1 MSTPTDD
8 EYSGDRTDDASYEDP
23 YEYVPEEYDYD
34 AAANAAIGNYLQTN
48 FPELAGDVTL
58 ATQLGGTLQKVG
70 ADAFNALKKTF
81 TNKDGSIDWRSV
93 AGAAGGLYGMY
104 QANKPQEKVGYQGG
118 IPEYTTVRERVP
130 TTYDPNRRPGSS
142 GQQYFTAPQFVK
154 KGDTTAIEAARTA
167 AVEQATALANANATN
182 PARQT
187 LPAAT
192 AVTSPAGGGT
202 AIAAT
207 PRPASSVIEDLKV
220 PTYAV
225 GGLTGLYG
233 AETESLYS
241 DNVNRKKDYAGGGLA
256 GMAKGRYLGGT
267 TDGMADKIP
276 ARIGNKQ
283 EARLSHGEFVVPAD
297 VVSHLGN
304 GNSEAGAQRLYAM
317 MDKVRKARTGNT
329 KQGKQINPDKFLA

>member
-1 MSTPTDD
+1 MTTLADD
-8 EYSGDRTDDASYEDP
+8 EYYGDRTDDASYEDTSED
-23 YEYVPEEYDYD
+23 EYNWDEFD
-34 AAANAAIGNYLQTN
+34 AATEAYLTANY
-48 FPELAGDVTL
+48 PELAGDSSLTG
-58 ATQLGGTLQKVG
+58 QLGGALKKVG
-70 ADAFNALKKTF
+70 ASAFDALKKTF

-93 AGAAGGLYGMY
+93 AGAAGGVYGLY

-118 IPEYTTVRERVP
+118 IPEYTAVRERVP

-142 GQQYFTAPQFVK
+142 GQQYFTAPQFAK
-154 KGDTTAIEAARTA
+154 KGDTAAIDAARTA
-167 AVEQATALANANATN
+167 AVQQATEIANANATN

-187 LPAAT
+187 LPAST

-202 AIAAT
+202 AAVM
-207 PRPASSVIEDLKV
+207 PRSASSVIEDLPV
-220 PTYAV
+220 PKYA
-225 GGLTGLYG
+225 
-233 AETESLYS
+233 
-241 DNVNRKKDYAGGGLA
+241 DGGLA
-256 GMAKGRYLGGT
+256 GMAKGRYLGGA

-276 ARIGNKQ
+276 ARIGGKQ

>member
-1 MSTPTDD
+1 V
-8 EYSGDRTDDASYEDP
+8 Y
-23 YEYVPEEYDYD
+23 
-34 AAANAAIGNYLQTN
+34 
-48 FPELAGDVTL
+48 
-58 ATQLGGTLQKVG
+58 
-70 ADAFNALKKTF
+70 
-81 TNKDGSIDWRSV
+81 
-93 AGAAGGLYGMY
+93 GLY

-118 IPEYTTVRERVP
+118 IPEYTAVRERVP

-142 GQQYFTAPQFVK
+142 GQQYFTAPQFAK
-154 KGDTTAIEAARTA
+154 KGDTAAIDAARTA
-167 AVEQATALANANATN
+167 AVQQATEIANANATN

-187 LPAAT
+187 LPAST

-202 AIAAT
+202 AAVM
-207 PRPASSVIEDLKV
+207 PRAASSVIEDLPV
-220 PTYAV
+220 PKYA
-225 GGLTGLYG
+225 
-233 AETESLYS
+233 
-241 DNVNRKKDYAGGGLA
+241 DGGLA
-256 GMAKGRYLGGT
+256 GMAKGRYLGGA

-276 ARIGNKQ
+276 ARIGGKQ

>member
-1 MSTPTDD
+1 MTTLADD
-8 EYSGDRTDDASYEDP
+8 EYYGDRTDDSSYEEDT
-23 YEYVPEEYDYD
+23 YEYVPEEYDYE
-34 AAANAAIGNYLQTN
+34 AAANAAIGNYLTSN
-48 FPELAGDVTL
+48 FPELSGDAALT
-58 ATQLGGTLQKVG
+58 TKLGDALSKVG
-70 ADAFNALKKTF
+70 ASAFDALKKTF

-93 AGAAGGLYGMY
+93 AGAAGGVYGLY

-118 IPEYTTVRERVP
+118 IPEYTAVRERVP

-142 GQQYFTAPQFVK
+142 GQQYFTAPQFAK
-154 KGDTTAIEAARTA
+154 KGDTAAIDAARTA
-167 AVEQATALANANATN
+167 AVQQATEIANANATN

-187 LPAAT
+187 LPAST

-202 AIAAT
+202 AAVM
-207 PRPASSVIEDLKV
+207 PRAASSVIEDLPV
-220 PTYAV
+220 PKYA
-225 GGLTGLYG
+225 
-233 AETESLYS
+233 
-241 DNVNRKKDYAGGGLA
+241 DGGLA
-256 GMAKGRYLGGT
+256 GMAKGRYLGGA

-276 ARIGNKQ
+276 ARIGGKQ